1 MRVEKSWQSSRTR
14 PTGVGGIS
22 NVLGNF
28 PVSSGL
34 AGAQL
39 YEIHSDLC
47 IFFFFL
53 KMDMPEFIPSRS
65 HTAQMPWSF
74 ISCYKLYTL
83 KLGIMLGWYKCNCS
97 FGQ

>member
-47 IFFFFL
+47 IFFFL
-53 KMDMPEFIPSRS
+53 EDGYARI
-65 HTAQMPWSF
+65 
-74 ISCYKLYTL
+74 YTIQITYSSDAMVIHIL
-83 KLGIMLGWYKCNCS
+83 L
-97 FGQ
+97 